1 MNNDEEF
8 WNMLT
13 DEMMKMSND
22 EFKRNLND
30 LREYISLIIC
40 DQLDAM
46 ESEITNF
53 DLANSILKNF

>member
-53 DLANSILKNF
+53 DFANSILKNF

>member
-46 ESEITNF
+46 ESKITNF